1 VFVEHSELLA
11 SITQSLPSDLKTE
24 YSDLP
29 SHLKS
34 KYAPTWNRISQL
46 LIGLKPEYSEFSTD
60 SILEYSDLP
69 TDLKAKYALP
79 HQSET
84 RVLGFTRW
92 SDSGVYGAI
101 HWPFTGV
108 LWEKNADLMR
118 VIDKVSLIVTIY
130 RK

>member
-1 VFVEHSELLA
+1 MFVKQSEILA

-24 YSDLP
+24 YSDLL

-46 LIGLKPEYSEFSTD
+46 FTGLKPDYSEFSTD

-84 RVLGFTRW
+84 RVL
-92 SDSGVYGAI
+92 
-101 HWPFTGV
+101 
-108 LWEKNADLMR
+108 ADL
-118 VIDKVSLIVTIY
+118 ILEYTELPTYHLPEYCEKKTLT
-130 RK
+130 

>member
-46 LIGLKPEYSEFSTD
+46 LTGLKPEYSEFSTD

-84 RVLGFTRW
+84 RVL
-92 SDSGVYGAI
+92 DL
-101 HWPFTGV
+101 P
-108 LWEKNADLMR
+108 ADL
-118 VIDKVSLIVTIY
+118 ILEYTELPTDHLPEYCEKKTLT
-130 RK
+130 